1 MYLARAGLGWNG
13 LDAKTLDCK
22 GLARPFGSFWTGL
35 ERPVAETESAEYAI
49 PRNAI
54 LSQNDRISFIFAA
67 ISTRSRSMSC
77 LDISPYLAH
86 KVGPKMGP
94 MESEVGARTLNNL
107 SATQV
112 AKLKAP
118 GRHSDGGGLY
128 LFIDDS
134 GRRRWI
140 FMYTRGGKRTELGL
154 GSARDLSLANAR
166 SEAAALRAIL
176 ASGGDPRA
184 ERTKDDH
191 VPTFGES
198 ADTYVEAMRPSWRN
212 EKHAAQWVMTLTKYA
227 APMRGKAVDEIT
239 TQDVLN
245 VLQPLW
251 QRTPETAERLR
262 GRIEN
267 VLDAAKAR
275 GHRSGENPARWRGH
289 LDQLLPKRQ
298 RLSRGHHKAL
308 AYDAL
313 PAFMADLR
321 SRDAVASR
329 ALEFLILTA
338 ARSGEVLGAQ
348 ADEIDLEK
356 RVWTIPPER
365 MKAGREH
372 RVPLSPRAIEIL
384 KALQALGRSPF
395 LFQWPWPCCFG
406 GLNPMSPSM
415 GSAPLSAIGHRRQP
429 AFRMRSARWR

>member
-1 MYLARAGLGWNG
+1 
-13 LDAKTLDCK
+13 
-22 GLARPFGSFWTGL
+22 
-35 ERPVAETESAEYAI
+35 
-49 PRNAI
+49 
-54 LSQNDRISFIFAA
+54 
-67 ISTRSRSMSC
+67 
-77 LDISPYLAH
+77 
-86 KVGPKMGP
+86 MGP
-94 MESEVGARTLNNL
+94 MESELGARSLNKL
-107 SATQV
+107 SATHV

-128 LFIDDS
+128 LFIDDN

-140 FMYTRGGKRTELGL
+140 FMYTRSGKRTELGL
-154 GSARDLSLANAR
+154 GGGRDLSLANAR
-166 SEAAALRAIL
+166 AEAAALRAIL
-176 ASGGDPRA
+176 ASGGDPKA
-184 ERTKDDH
+184 ERARDDQI
-191 VPTFGES
+191 PAFGES
-198 ADTYVEAMRPSWRN
+198 ADTYVETMRPSWRN
-212 EKHAAQWVMTLTKYA
+212 EKHAAQWVMTLTRYA
-227 APMRGKAVDEIT
+227 EPMRSKPVDEIT
-239 TQDVLN
+239 TQDVLD

-321 SRDAVASR
+321 SGDAVAAN

-338 ARSGEVLGAQ
+338 ARSGEVLGANN
-348 ADEIDLEK
+348 DEIDLEK
-356 RVWTIPPER
+356 RFWTIPAER

-372 RVPLSPRAIEIL
+372 RVPLSPRAVEIV
-384 KALQALGRSPF
+384 KAMQALGRAPF
-395 LFQWPWPCCFG
+395 LFPGPK
-406 GLNPMSPSM
+406 PK
-415 GSAPLSAIGHRRQP
+415 APLTSMAMAMLLRRMKSDVTVHGFRSTFRDWASETTSFPHEVCEMALAHTIANKAEAAYRRGDLFEKRRKLMEAWARYCASSGSGKILRLKAIR
-429 AFRMRSARWR
+429 